1 MSGLQ
6 ASAVAALVACI
17 YLWAA
22 VSRAL
27 GLVGREPRCG
37 ALLGSH
43 AHASARSEMA
53 RGRANDPGAPP
64 SSRRGRSSGGFRAF
78 RVEQDRA
85 SGEWTLV
92 PES

>member
-1 MSGLQ
+1 MSGIQ
-6 ASAVAALVACI
+6 ASAIAALVACI

-27 GLVGREPRCG
+27 GLVAREPRCG
-37 ALLGSH
+37 DLPGSGGF
-43 AHASARSEMA
+43 AGSRTSLSGLRASEPES
-53 RGRANDPGAPP
+53 PP
-64 SSRRGRSSGGFRAF
+64 HSRRSRSSGGFRAY
-78 RVEQDRA
+78 RVEQDRV